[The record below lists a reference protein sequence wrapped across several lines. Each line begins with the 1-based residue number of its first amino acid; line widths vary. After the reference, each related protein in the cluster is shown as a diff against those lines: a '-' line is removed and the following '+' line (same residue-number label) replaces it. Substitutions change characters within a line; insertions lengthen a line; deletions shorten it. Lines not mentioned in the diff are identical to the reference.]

1 MKPRKTKKVRTK
13 FVPLDSVLVNHHI
26 NIPRLKAQTP
36 NQQSYIDCISS
47 NKITFCS
54 GVAGTGKTK
63 IAVSMAVESVIDGK
77 YDRIL
82 ITRPAVQAAGEDLGH
97 LPGTLENKLHPY
109 LMPIMD
115 ELSVY
120 LTETEIKGWQE
131 TGKIQIVPIAY
142 MRGRNFH
149 NSFIIA
155 DESQN
160 LIEKQLLMLL
170 TRIGRNS
177 KMVIN
182 GDPTQCDL
190 PDKHAG
196 AFKSFMYRLRNVR
209 NLGTVYLHKEDIVRE
224 EIVTEII
231 EALELDN

>member
-1 MKPRKTKKVRTK
+1 MKNPKTKKTRTK
-13 FVPLDSVLVNHHI
+13 FVPLDNVLVNRQT

-36 NQQSYIDCISS
+36 NQQAYIDCVNQ
-47 NKITFCS
+47 NKIVFCS
-54 GVAGTGKTK
+54 GLAGTGKTK
-63 IAVSMAVESVIDGK
+63 ISVSMAVESVIDG
-77 YDRIL
+77 YHDRIL
-82 ITRPAVQAAGEDLGH
+82 ITRPAVQARGEDLGH

-120 LTETEIKGWQE
+120 LTESEIKGWQE
-131 TGKIQIVPIAY
+131 TGKIQIVPIAF

-155 DESQN
+155 DEAQNMIESQ
-160 LIEKQLLMLL
+160 LIMLL

-177 KMVIN
+177 KMIIN

-190 PDKHAG
+190 HDKHAG
-196 AFKSFMYRLRNVR
+196 AFKSFIYRLQGVPD
-209 NLGTVYLHKEDIVRE
+209 LGTVHLGKEDIIRE
-224 EIVTEII
+224 KIVSDILQR
-231 EALELDN
+231 LELDN